1 MRGSTEQTQAV
12 ITRPALHSA
21 EELAVRLESAIEA
34 HGLRIAAKIDHA
46 ENARRA
52 GTAMPPATV
61 FIFGNPKNGTP
72 LLLAAPTLALE
83 LPLRMLAW
91 EDGNGM
97 AFLSYVDPR
106 SFAEPYALAGY
117 FGTLQA
123 MADLLDAIAQDA
135 ADGI

>member
-1 MRGSTEQTQAV
+1 
-12 ITRPALHSA
+12 
-21 EELAVRLESAIEA
+21 
-34 HGLRIAAKIDHA
+34 
-46 ENARRA
+46 
-52 GTAMPPATV
+52 MPPATV

-72 LLLAAPTLALE
+72 LMLAAPTLALE

-97 AFLSYVDPR
+97 AFVSYIDPR

-135 ADGI
+135 ADGIGGRQTKQSGGEQSLPAPLLVPIVDELVLADRLEF